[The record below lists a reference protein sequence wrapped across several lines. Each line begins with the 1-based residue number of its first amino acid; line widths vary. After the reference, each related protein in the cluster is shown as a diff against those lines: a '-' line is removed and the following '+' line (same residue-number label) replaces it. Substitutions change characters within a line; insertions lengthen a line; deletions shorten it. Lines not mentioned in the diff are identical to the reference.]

1 MDLIKTLD
9 YRLVSSLKHSLL
21 DANYGEYAL
30 LLAVILSSSYV
41 YNRGNPFEHL
51 FFQQPQAVNGAR
63 SSASAATR
71 NIGEKARENEAK
83 IIILWGSQSGTAES
97 LAHRLAR
104 DAQQRL
110 RAATIACDLADY
122 DPATLADVAES
133 VIVVFIVSTYGEGDP
148 SHNAI
153 ELVSHVTTLRTSPFS
168 HLRYVAFGCGNSNYR
183 YFNKAIDDI
192 ASSMDRCGA
201 HCLVPTGKGDEAS
214 RSTQEDFLEWKEGFF
229 SHLVSEYGM
238 QDHKAEYQ
246 PTVSI
251 IKEELTSTDS
261 ENMDN
266 KSLPRKQQ
274 SIQIPIVSR
283 DIVATYEGQ
292 DRSCIDLKLDLSKH
306 SQIKYRTGD
315 HIAIWP
321 SNPLEEV
328 DRLLGVLGLESQKP
342 DGLRITVKDD
352 MDELK
357 VPSSTTIQALVSQH
371 LDICAPVPRETV
383 LALARLTSS
392 AIVRTELE
400 SIGRDRETYARF
412 LDHHHLN
419 LGRLLELMNSHDPS
433 NSWTQLPLAFVIDFI
448 PAMQPRLYSIAT
460 SSTVDPRRVGIVV
473 SVKPTSVLM
482 NPKALICGV
491 TSTYLSTADLSD
503 ISIETSLV
511 RAEIRRSS
519 FKLPVNLSIPV
530 IMVAAGTG
538 IAPFR
543 AFIQERA
550 RLASIG
556 HKVGPMTLFSGSQNR
571 SDSLYHDELSAL
583 AATNG
588 DKTLP
593 LKFITAFSRP
603 RESDGNLT
611 KKTYVQDQ
619 VRVHSREVVDHL
631 VDNDGAIYICG
642 ATTMAKAVGDVILEV
657 LMQRNSWSK
666 EAADKW
672 RQNKRKTASWHEDVW
687 S

>member
-9 YRLVSSLKHSLL
+9 YRLVNNLKHSLL
-21 DANYGEYAL
+21 DANYGEGSVL
-30 LLAVILSSSYV
+30 PRSD
-41 YNRGNPFEHL
+41 PFEHL

-71 NIGEKARENEAK
+71 NIGEKARESNAK

-110 RAATIACDLADY
+110 KSVTVVCDLADY

-153 ELVSHVTTLRTSPFS
+153 EFVSHVTTLRSSPLS
-168 HLRYVAFGCGNSNYR
+168 HLRYAAFGCGNSNYR

-201 HCLVPTGKGDEAS
+201 YCLVPTGKGDEAS
-214 RSTQEDFLEWKEGFF
+214 QSTQEDFLEWKEGFF
-229 SHLVSEYGM
+229 SYLVSEYGM
-238 QDHKAEYQ
+238 SDHKAEYQ

-251 IKEELTSTDS
+251 TKEEITSANS
-261 ENMDN
+261 KLLDN
-266 KSLPRKQQ
+266 TSLPRKQQ
-274 SIQIPIVSR
+274 NIEIPIVSR
-283 DIVATYEGQ
+283 DIVATYDGQ
-292 DRSCIDLKLDLSKH
+292 DRSCIDLKLDLSNH
-306 SQIKYRTGD
+306 SRIKYRTGD

-328 DRLLGVLGLESQKP
+328 DRLLGVLGLESQKT

-357 VPSSTTIQALVSQH
+357 VPSLTTIQALVSQH
-371 LDICAPVPRETV
+371 LDICAPVPRDTV

-392 AIVRTELE
+392 AIVRSELE
-400 SIGRDRETYARF
+400 NIGRDRETYARF
-412 LDHHHLN
+412 LDQHHLN
-419 LGRLLELMNSHDPS
+419 LGRLLELMNNHDSS
-433 NSWTQLPLAFVIDFI
+433 NSWTQLPLAFIIDFI
-448 PAMQPRLYSIAT
+448 PPMQPRLYSIAT

-473 SVKPTSVLM
+473 SVKPAQVLK
-482 NPKALICGV
+482 NPEALICGV
-491 TSTYLSTADLSD
+491 TSTYLSTTDLST
-503 ISIETSLV
+503 ISNEGSLV
-511 RAEIRRSS
+511 RAEIRKSS
-519 FKLPVNLSIPV
+519 FKLPINLSIPV

-556 HKVGPMTLFSGSQNR
+556 HKVGPMILFSGSQNR
-571 SDSLYHDELSAL
+571 SDSLYHDEFSTLEAMD
-583 AATNG
+583 G
-588 DKTLP
+588 DKALP

-603 RESDGNLT
+603 RESDGNLP

-619 VRVHSREVVDHL
+619 VLVHSREVVQHL

-642 ATTMAKAVGDVILEV
+642 ATTMAKAVGDVILNV
-657 LMQRNSWSK
+657 VMQRNSLSK